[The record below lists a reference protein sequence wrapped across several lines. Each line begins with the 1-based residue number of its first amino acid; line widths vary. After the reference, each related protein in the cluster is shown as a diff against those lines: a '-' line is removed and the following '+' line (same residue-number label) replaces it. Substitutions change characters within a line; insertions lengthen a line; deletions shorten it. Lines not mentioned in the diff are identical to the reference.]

1 MESTFLDLIKKEFD
15 LKEIDAKQYSPLT
28 LAFIGDAIYDMIV
41 RTIIVEQANAPV
53 NKLHKKVSSIVK
65 ASAQMELL
73 HRIKSDFTEEEERIY
88 KRGRN
93 AKSFTAA
100 KNASIGDYR
109 VATGLEALMGYLYLT
124 NQMERIIFLMKKGLE
139 TKL

>member
-28 LAFIGDAIYDMIV
+28 LAFIGDAIYDMVV

-109 VATGLEALMGYLYLT
+109 VATGLETLMGYLYLT

-139 TKL
+139 TEL

>member
-28 LAFIGDAIYDMIV
+28 LAFIGDAIYDMVV

-53 NKLHKKVSSIVK
+53 NKLHKKVSNIVK

-109 VATGLEALMGYLYLT
+109 VATGLETLMGYLYLT

-139 TKL
+139 TEL

>member
-28 LAFIGDAIYDMIV
+28 LAFIGDAIYDMVV

>member
-28 LAFIGDAIYDMIV
+28 LAFIGDAIYDMVV

-73 HRIKSDFTEEEERIY
+73 HRIKSDFTEEEEHIY

>member
-28 LAFIGDAIYDMIV
+28 LAFIGDAIYDMVV

-124 NQMERIIFLMKKGLE
+124 DQMERIIFLMKKGLE